1 MNLLLSFNSSVPLL
15 AKKKSFKLPNSKN
28 YTPTTPS
35 PELHVAF
42 LMISYVCV
50 TIQGNISKLHFW
62 KGLTRTVLLFLV
74 VYKLLES
81 NPVAV
86 MFSPMPGI
94 EMLVD
99 FYFIFLATFLLE
111 ERT

>member
-1 MNLLLSFNSSVPLL
+1 M
-15 AKKKSFKLPNSKN
+15 
-28 YTPTTPS
+28 
-35 PELHVAF
+35 
-42 LMISYVCV
+42 
-50 TIQGNISKLHFW
+50 
-62 KGLTRTVLLFLV
+62 
-74 VYKLLES
+74 
-81 NPVAV
+81 AV